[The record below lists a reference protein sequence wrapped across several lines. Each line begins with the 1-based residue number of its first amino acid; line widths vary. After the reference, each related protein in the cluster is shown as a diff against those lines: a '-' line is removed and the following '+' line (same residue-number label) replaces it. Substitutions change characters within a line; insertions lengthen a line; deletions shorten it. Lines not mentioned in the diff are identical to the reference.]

1 MNASLT
7 PNFLNQSTTYFQ
19 CSSERFEL
27 LVPCCTELPAY
38 KYQGGLQQGSFNS
51 TICHQKEAGIHHKV
65 AYIIALSG
73 PDLQVLS

>member
-1 MNASLT
+1 MHPSLQTFQISQRLIFNALQKD
-7 PNFLNQSTTYFQ
+7 L
-19 CSSERFEL
+19 EL